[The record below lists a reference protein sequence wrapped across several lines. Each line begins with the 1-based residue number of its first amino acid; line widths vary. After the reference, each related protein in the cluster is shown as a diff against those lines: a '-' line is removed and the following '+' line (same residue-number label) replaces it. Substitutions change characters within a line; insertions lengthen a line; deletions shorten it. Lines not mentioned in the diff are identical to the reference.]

1 MFWLLSAC
9 RKSMRVGLTWQP
21 ISHLSALSREAYS
34 LVCCPRLQDGA
45 PWGSPSAGSRVEKC
59 RKVREHAGVT
69 PDWKKL
75 GDAVFRR
82 RLDLGMTSRRELA
95 REAHVGKRTIDTL
108 ESGAPVS
115 QATLYKVEL
124 ALKWEPGSA
133 AAGDPVELVTDD
145 TQDAEP
151 DLRDNI
157 EQQLWAI
164 TELPEEDRWIYID
177 LYRIRQQRGKNPGTH
192 TA

>member
-1 MFWLLSAC
+1 M
-9 RKSMRVGLTWQP
+9 
-21 ISHLSALSREAYS
+21 
-34 LVCCPRLQDGA
+34 
-45 PWGSPSAGSRVEKC
+45 
-59 RKVREHAGVT
+59 T

-95 REAHVGKRTIDTL
+95 RKAHVGKRTIDTL

-133 AAGDPVELVTDD
+133 AAGDPVELATDD